1 MSTYRPL
8 ARRIVIAFVA
18 LVAVVSFLFSS
29 GIIMAVR
36 FVEQQLITDTLHG
49 DLVIAMADLDAGRT
63 IQLEPG
69 LSFYF
74 NQENTL
80 ENTQIADNPPPAW
93 LDHLDSGFNE
103 VFREDQVFHALKY
116 IQDNEEFVLLRDQ
129 TDFEKREHILFIIV
143 VAGFL
148 LSVGSAWL
156 LGRWMARHVLAP
168 VTRLAQDVRDREAL
182 IDAPLLAP
190 QFADDEVGRLA
201 HAFDNAVGKLREALT
216 REQMFTSDV
225 SHELRTP
232 LMVISTAAELLGA
245 ADNLT
250 PRQCKQLDRIA
261 RASKDMHDLVKTFLL
276 LARETRDDDLQTDSI
291 TLQTLAEELTRLWH
305 SPAEEKGLTLELVT
319 EQPDTGQY
327 SAPLLRAVMSNLL
340 RNAVYYTDEGF
351 VRVVLMQKG
360 FCVEDSGPGIVPEQH
375 ENMFKPFVRGAQ
387 TRGEGLGLGLSLVKR
402 ICERETWHV
411 SLESMQPQGS
421 RFVVRM
427 EKQTTHSLA

>member
-1 MSTYRPL
+1 MNK
-8 ARRIVIAFVA
+8 
-18 LVAVVSFLFSS
+18 
-29 GIIMAVR
+29 
-36 FVEQQLITDTLHG
+36 QLITDTLHG
-49 DLVIAMADLDAGRT
+49 DLAIAMADLDAGRT

-74 NQENTL
+74 DQENTL

-201 HAFDNAVGKLREALT
+201 HAFDNTVGKLREALT

-232 LMVISTAAELLGA
+232 LMVIATAGELLAA

-250 PRQCKQLDRIA
+250 PRQCKQLDRIT
-261 RASKDMHDLVKTFLL
+261 RASDEMHDLVKTFLL
-276 LARETRDDDLQTDSI
+276 LARETRDDDLQTELV
-291 TLQTLAEELTRLWH
+291 TLPRAEEHTSNWQH
-305 SPAEEKGLTLELVT
+305 AADEKGL
-319 EQPDTGQY
+319 
-327 SAPLLRAVMSNLL
+327 R
-340 RNAVYYTDEGF
+340 
-351 VRVVLMQKG
+351 
-360 FCVEDSGPGIVPEQH
+360 C
-375 ENMFKPFVRGAQ
+375 
-387 TRGEGLGLGLSLVKR
+387 TRIFQS
-402 ICERETWHV
+402 
-411 SLESMQPQGS
+411 
-421 RFVVRM
+421 
-427 EKQTTHSLA
+427 